1 MCKIVII
8 KYECR
13 NFLLVLYIQENFVI
27 LELVFSYHFDG
38 AEGDDAVTASAVGP
52 GVPARILT
60 LLKHILFPLTA
71 GLLISHP
78 PGPKSE

>member
-1 MCKIVII
+1 MI
-8 KYECR
+8 
-13 NFLLVLYIQENFVI
+13 LLENFII
-27 LELVFSYHFDG
+27 LEIAVSYHFNG

-71 GLLISHP
+71 GFLISHP
-78 PGPKSE
+78 PGKKGG

>member
-1 MCKIVII
+1 MVLFVKDKFII
-8 KYECR
+8 LQLIFC
-13 NFLLVLYIQENFVI
+13 
-27 LELVFSYHFDG
+27 YHFDG

-71 GLLISHP
+71 RLLISHP
-78 PGPKSE
+78 PGTKDV